1 MRRRMEPTTFTRLI
15 LTECLVKKWNFYKSE
30 SKRKQSCVLNY
41 GNWYQ
46 SMTSVHG
53 ARKFSFSSR
62 STRLMEKISLSPRSM
77 IPKDRK
83 SRSRLE
89 SWKMHL
95 AMLCLTP
102 PGDPSHFIPLI
113 AYVPAFLSHHL
124 TLMVVPW
131 WLSDTYFN
139 LVQVKDSAAG
149 KSHLA
154 SCSTKN
160 AVQTPCSLCALHSCL
175 LLQSLQTHA
184 LLVNLIDG
192 RGVVGRHHWFKN
204 CKWFLLHHSS
214 LGKPS
219 WKHCYYQ
226 FKH

>member
-1 MRRRMEPTTFTRLI
+1 MTT
-15 LTECLVKKWNFYKSE
+15 
-30 SKRKQSCVLNY
+30 
-41 GNWYQ
+41 
-46 SMTSVHG
+46 VHG
-53 ARKFSFSSR
+53 ANNFKQTPQSRLGVFPETPNWISISSR
-62 STRLMEKISLSPRSM
+62 STRPKDRNSRSRLEAWDQMTEILDLVSEHETERQKFSVSSRSM